1 MEIVRLSLGPPRNYH
16 PDKKRLERETHQKE
30 AEERKKRE
38 ADASEREEQS
48 KEEEELALLSQKDRE
63 RAQQVLKEAEAAVEA
78 KSRPLRKYL
87 MESVI
92 PVLTKGL
99 VEVSK
104 VRPNDPIDYLAEY
117 LLKHDD

>member
-16 PDKKRLERETHQKE
+16 PDKKRLEREAAATAE
-30 AEERKKRE
+30 AERAKKL
-38 ADASEREEQS
+38 AA
-48 KEEEELALLSQKDRE
+48 EEESVEQTKEDEEMGKLKLDDKE
-63 RAQQVLKEAEAAVEA
+63 RAKKVLAAAEAAVEA

-87 MESVI
+87 METVI

-99 VEVSK
+99 VEVSR

-117 LLKHDD
+117 LLKFD